1 MNRPKGYLGV
11 DVASGSCEVAI
22 FTTADVISGLGPSQ
36 WKTIKI
42 GHCIEDFRT
51 LEQVI
56 RERVDPIRASVAVEA
71 SFRFYGAP
79 LIYFL
84 QRLGS
89 TVFAINRSQ
98 VRCNRL

>member
-1 MNRPKGYLGV
+1 MNRPKVYLGV
-11 DVASGSCEVAI
+11 DVASRSCEVAI